1 MNYNYSEVFL
11 KFKGYCHNPETER
24 VMLIKRDKILAL
36 DTSTEED
43 NVTDIALTEPLYGS
57 CYLHFKGTIDDFLQQ
72 VEIVCL

>member
-11 KFKGYCHNPETER
+11 KFKGYCQDPEFER
-24 VMLIKRDKILAL
+24 VMCIKRDRILAL
-36 DTSTEED
+36 DTSTEGD
-43 NVTDIALTEPLYGS
+43 NLTVIALTEPLYGS

>member
-11 KFKGYCHNPETER
+11 KFKGYCHNPKTER

-36 DTSTEED
+36 DASIDED
-43 NVTDIALTEPLYGS
+43 NVTVITLTEKLYDS
-57 CYLHFKGTIDDFLQQ
+57 FHLHFKGTIDDFLQQ